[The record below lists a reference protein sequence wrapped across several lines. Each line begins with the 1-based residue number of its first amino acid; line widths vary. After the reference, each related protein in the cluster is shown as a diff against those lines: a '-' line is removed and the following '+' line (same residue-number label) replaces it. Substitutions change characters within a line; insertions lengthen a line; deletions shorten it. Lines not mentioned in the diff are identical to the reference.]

1 MIVTRAPARQFNAF
15 SVQWVALRPALRLA
29 LLSSTALVAALA
41 IGTPRAHAATFTVAN
56 EADLANAITTANGN
70 AEADTINVT
79 GNITLTGSLPV
90 LEDADGL
97 TVDLGGNTVSGGGAN
112 RIFFV
117 NSGTATI
124 QNGTL
129 ADGFAQGGNGGDG
142 GSGSN
147 IGGAGGGGLGA
158 GGALFVRGDTNPVV
172 TLAGVN
178 FSSNSAEGGDG
189 GSAGAGAFTG
199 GGGGGG
205 LSVDGGDSTGSGGAS
220 GGGPLGAGAGAATL
234 SQAGDGG
241 YGGGGGGSGAA
252 TSSSAGDGGFGGG
265 GGGAGRGT
273 VSEGGNGGFGGG
285 GGGAGSGTSGDA
297 GNGGFGGGGGSSGT
311 AVFTTAGAGG
321 GGGAGNGDTSSPS
334 GGGGA
339 GFGGAVF
346 VQDGASITISGASL
360 VSGGS
365 VTAGLGGSPGTGEG
379 AAAGSGLFLQ
389 NSGVTL
395 APGTGETLSIAD
407 SIADDTG
414 NGPNAGSLT
423 IDGTGTV
430 ELTGDNTFSGGVT
443 VAGGTFRLGSDTA
456 AGTGTIITT
465 GSTLSFADGVN
476 SASPINLNSNDT
488 QFEVNAGESAEQS
501 GGISETGGARPL
513 EKIGDGTLVL
523 SGTNTYTGATTVSA
537 GTLAFTGAIT
547 NQAGSTLE
555 VGDGATFEA
564 DSITNDDGGTI
575 NVGVGSTLSGTGNTI
590 NNSGVTNVADTGTVQ
605 DAGAI
610 NNLATGVYNFDGNGT
625 LTVDTDGVG
634 GEVITN
640 AGGMNFNGGA
650 GTTVNINSGSG
661 TALVVNTGSFDVAAD
676 STVSSADTLNI
687 RNTTGSISV
696 GTGAIL
702 TVNDLNTQQPGGSI
716 DNDGTIT
723 LAAGESLGNAGT
735 LSLSGTVDG
744 TVANNGTFTVDGALA
759 NVTGNLVTFPTGTSN
774 IDESLQVDGNL
785 TNIGGDFNLNTG
797 TTTVAGTS
805 LNRSGGTFDIA
816 NGATLDSTGLF
827 NTRDAGSITTID
839 GTLMGDA
846 RAQNGGRVVLSDGG
860 DIQGNLQ
867 VNGGEGA
874 LEGDI
879 TGDLT
884 NLNAGDVDVT
894 DSMLLDGNLD
904 NRAVLDVTGAGT
916 VMQVTGTGSN
926 NSGGTLTIGAGSEL
940 DVGSLETR
948 NAGSVTTING
958 TLTGDATNTNDGQ
971 LIVNAGADVTGTVN
985 NRADFDLSG
994 GSVGAL
1000 ENAGGTADLTAGGAV
1015 DGTTSVTNGVVTNT
1029 GGTLTGLATVSG
1041 GSLDNA
1047 ANMGDAQVDGGTL
1060 TNSGTMANAQ
1070 VNGGTLNTSGT
1081 AQIVTNDGG
1090 AVNIT
1095 GGTVTTMVHDNGT
1108 TELTG
1113 GEVTGTTS
1121 VASGTL
1127 TNTAGTLTGDAT
1139 VTGGTLDNAS
1149 QMGNAQVDGGTLTNT
1164 GTMADAQVNA
1174 GGVLDTSNTAGA
1186 VTNNGGNVDITGGTV
1201 ASLTNTTG
1209 NTDITGGGE
1218 VIGTTT
1224 VGGGRVTNT
1233 TGTLTGLATV
1243 NDGILNND
1251 NTMGDATVNGGTLNN
1266 TGGTAG
1272 TITNDGGRVNV
1283 TGGIVAQLD
1292 NADSLSD
1299 VDAGGTLNGLN
1310 VTGGTVRMAG
1320 TVNGQSIADSTGT
1333 IIAEAGTFNGN
1344 VTTNDTG
1351 GGGNLQISGATTVTG
1366 DVTNDGSTLVN
1377 GGVANSLTL
1386 SGSGVFTNTGTTTI
1400 RDDATLSAVTINN
1413 NGGQISVGS
1422 GASLIGTGNTLNN
1435 SAAIVVSDGGAVVD
1449 AGAINNNATGSFDFV
1464 GSGTLNADS
1473 DNDGDTVENA
1483 GTIFSRNGGAHTITL
1498 GDGVA
1503 DVFNNLGGGVLTLG
1517 STDTFSG
1524 TATTFNNSGTVNVGL
1539 GSTLSIAQ
1547 LDNSA
1552 TVNFGD
1558 GSTLTSSGTINNT
1571 APGTFAIDGAAT
1583 MTPTGGFNNAGTLS
1597 FQDGATNDMLT
1608 INGNA
1613 DLAGMLVFDAD
1624 LSGATD
1630 TGDFLDVNGTV
1641 SSGAPLTLAFNN
1653 AGAFSGS
1660 INTAIDLIEYDA
1672 GSIAGFTT
1680 QGLPTSGA
1688 FVYAVTDNAATNTY
1702 QLLSTVNPGINVG
1715 STISLTQSLIGGV
1728 INRPSSPFVAGLA
1741 VGEGQDPC
1749 GHGIWGRIVGGTADV
1764 TGTTETSIGSFGNE
1778 VSADYYGFQVGGD
1791 FACFDGHYNG
1801 WDLSFG
1807 GIAGINHGDTS
1818 QPVFQFDPATGLLDT
1833 SQIDSF
1839 VKTDFRQIYSGIY
1852 LGAARDRFF
1861 ADLQFRAENTEFDLS
1876 NPAAVAGGGLGLPD
1890 QKFESEAYTLS
1901 GSVSYAIPVNE
1912 EQRVTF
1918 IPTAGF
1924 SYTWTETEEVVFDN
1938 GTAVTADDSVLKLKD
1953 STTEI
1958 GFIGATLAKTQIQ
1971 ADGRGALNYFVTGTV
1986 YHDFAPDIKSTLT
1999 AAAGGS
2005 STSTSSNL
2013 GTFGELSV
2021 GVNFSRLLDSGGSM
2035 PGRQFNASVRLDGR
2049 SGDDIDSWGLTAQAR
2064 LQF

>member
-1 MIVTRAPARQFNAF
+1 MTVTRAPARHFNAF
-15 SVQWVALRPALRLA
+15 LVQRVETSPVSNAGRSNGTSEPRSSSSASRQQNKLVALLCT
-29 LLSSTALVAALA
+29 TALVSGLATSGVFAQQARNWQGADNDAWSVPGNWLAADV
-41 IGTPRAHAATFTVAN
+41 PDTF
-56 EADLANAITTANGN
+56 G
-70 AEADTINVT
+70 
-79 GNITLTGSLPV
+79 
-90 LEDADGL
+90 EDA
-97 TVDLGGNTVSGGGAN
+97 VSNG
-112 RIFFV
+112 V
-117 NSGTATI
+117 
-124 QNGTL
+124 NGTIIDV
-129 ADGFAQGGNGGDG
+129 DGTFNV
-142 GSGSN
+142 N
-147 IGGAGGGGLGA
+147 RVVINA
-158 GGALFVRGDTNPVV
+158 GGAHTLNGGTLSFGNFTDTQGSTVLTTLVPNGFGTLQIENGVELKINGEIRSDSVGGSTLRLSPIGASDSVTV
-172 TLAGVN
+172 TGVLRDGASTLSVLTSAAGTKTLAG
-178 FSSNSAEGGDG
+178 A
-189 GSAGAGAFTG
+189 
-199 GGGGGG
+199 
-205 LSVDGGDSTGSGGAS
+205 
-220 GGGPLGAGAGAATL
+220 
-234 SQAGDGG
+234 
-241 YGGGGGGSGAA
+241 
-252 TSSSAGDGGFGGG
+252 
-265 GGGAGRGT
+265 
-273 VSEGGNGGFGGG
+273 
-285 GGGAGSGTSGDA
+285 
-297 GNGGFGGGGGSSGT
+297 
-311 AVFTTAGAGG
+311 
-321 GGGAGNGDTSSPS
+321 
-334 GGGGA
+334 
-339 GFGGAVF
+339 
-346 VQDGASITISGASL
+346 
-360 VSGGS
+360 
-365 VTAGLGGSPGTGEG
+365 
-379 AAAGSGLFLQ
+379 
-389 NSGVTL
+389 
-395 APGTGETLSIAD
+395 
-407 SIADDTG
+407 
-414 NGPNAGSLT
+414 
-423 IDGTGTV
+423 
-430 ELTGDNTFSGGVT
+430 
-443 VAGGTFRLGSDTA
+443 
-456 AGTGTIITT
+456 
-465 GSTLSFADGVN
+465 
-476 SASPINLNSNDT
+476 
-488 QFEVNAGESAEQS
+488 
-501 GGISETGGARPL
+501 
-513 EKIGDGTLVL
+513 
-523 SGTNTYTGATTVSA
+523 NTYTGATTVA
-537 GTLAFTGAIT
+537 GGTLALQGGSAIVDTGAVDVT
-547 NQAGSTLE
+547 DGTLRVDDSETAGSLTNSDTVDVTAGNTLTVAGAVSNQATGTIE
-555 VGDGATFEA
+555 VRDGATFEA

-640 AGGMNFNGGA
+640 AGDMNFNGGA

-676 STVSSADTLNI
+676 SEVSSADTLNI
-687 RNTTGSISV
+687 LNTTGSISV
-696 GTGAIL
+696 GTDATL
-702 TVNDLNTQQPGGSI
+702 MVNNIDTLQPGGSI
-716 DNDGTIT
+716 DNDGTIR
-723 LAAGESLGNAGT
+723 LAAGEILGNAGT

-948 NAGSVTTING
+948 NAGSVTTVNG

-1029 GGTLTGLATVSG
+1029 GGTLIGLATVSG

-1139 VTGGTLDNAS
+1139 VTGGTLYNAS

-1174 GGVLDTSNTAGA
+1174 GGVLNTSNAAGA
-1186 VTNNGGNVDITGGTV
+1186 VTNNGGNLDITGGTV

-1251 NTMGDATVNGGTLNN
+1251 DTMGDALVNGGTLNN
-1266 TGGTAG
+1266 SGGTAG

-1283 TGGIVAQLD
+1283 TGGTVAQLD

-1320 TVNGQSIADSTGT
+1320 TVNGQSTADSTGT

-1344 VTTNDTG
+1344 VTTNDVG

-1377 GGVANSLTL
+1377 SGVANSLTVG
-1386 SGSGVFTNTGTTTI
+1386 GSGVYTNTGTTEI

-1413 NGGQISVGS
+1413 NGGQILVGS

-1435 SAAIVVSDGGAVVD
+1435 NAAIVVSDGGTVVD
-1449 AGAINNNATGSFDFV
+1449 AGAINNNAAGSFDFV

-1483 GTIFSRNGGAHTITL
+1483 GMIFSRNGGGNTITL

-1547 LDNSA
+1547 LDNAA

-1571 APGTFAIDGAAT
+1571 ALGTFAIDGAAT
-1583 MTPTGGFNNAGTLS
+1583 MNPTGGFNNAGTLS

-1624 LSGATD
+1624 LSGATN
-1630 TGDFLDVNGTV
+1630 TADFLDVNGTV

-1653 AGAFSGS
+1653 TAGFGS
-1660 INTAIDLIEYDA
+1660 SIAPLDLIEYDA
-1672 GSIAGFTT
+1672 GSIAGFGT

-1688 FVYAVTDNAATNTY
+1688 FVYSINNNAATNTY
-1702 QLLSTVNPGINVG
+1702 QLVSSVNPGINVS
-1715 STISLTQSLIGGV
+1715 STVSLTQSLIGGV

-1749 GHGIWGRIVGGTADV
+1749 GHGIWGRLVGGTADV
-1764 TGTTETSIGSFGNE
+1764 TGTTDTTLGGFENE
-1778 VSADYYGFQVGGD
+1778 VSADYYGFQAGGD
-1791 FACFDGHYNG
+1791 FACFDGHYSG

-1807 GIAGINHGDTS
+1807 GIAGANYGDTS
-1818 QPVFQFDPATGLLDT
+1818 QPVFKFDPATGLLDT
-1833 SQIDSF
+1833 TRLDSF
-1839 VKTDFRQIYSGIY
+1839 VKTDFTQLYSGIY

-1861 ADLQFRAENTEFDLS
+1861 ADLQFRAEHTEFDIS
-1876 NPAAVAGGGLGLPD
+1876 NPAAVAGGGLGLSD
-1890 QKFESEAYTLS
+1890 QSFESEAFTIS
-1901 GSVSYAIPVNE
+1901 GSMSYAIPINE
-1912 EQRVTF
+1912 AQRVTLV
-1918 IPTAGF
+1918 PTAGF
-1924 SYTWTETEEVVFDN
+1924 SYTWTETEEIEFDN
-1938 GTAVTADDSVLKLKD
+1938 GTVTTADDAVLKLKD

-1971 ADGRGALNYFVTGTV
+1971 ADGRGAFNYFVTGTV

-1999 AAAGGS
+1999 STAGGS

-2021 GVNFSRLLDSGGSM
+2021 GVNFSRLLDSSGSV